1 MTEQRADVPG
11 GHLVWEGFGSA
22 EDPVVLLVAGQCQSM
37 TWWDEEFCRRLAAV
51 GRFVVRYDHR
61 DTGRS
66 STDPAGRPTYTGR
79 DLVMDP
85 LRLLDEIG
93 AGRAHVV
100 GLSAGGGIA
109 QQLALTH
116 PDRLASLTLIDTSP
130 ATATARAELPPPT
143 SALLRTFEDPQPA
156 PDWSDR
162 DAVIDHRV
170 AI

>member
-1 MTEQRADVPG
+1 MPG

-79 DLVMDP
+79 DLVLDP
-85 LRLLDEIG
+85 LRLLDVIG
-93 AGRAHVV
+93 AG
-100 GLSAGGGIA
+100 GPTWSASPLVA
-109 QQLALTH
+109 ASRSNS
-116 PDRLASLTLIDTSP
+116 PSLTR
-130 ATATARAELPPPT
+130 TAWR
-143 SALLRTFEDPQPA
+143 
-156 PDWSDR
+156 
-162 DAVIDHRV
+162 H
-170 AI
+170 